1 MSEINGNS
9 NEVKKDESLD
19 LMKYIK
25 QLWPIRKKL
34 LKGGCIIF
42 ILSIVIVSFIP
53 KQYTVGVTLAPE
65 AGQNGEGLLSS
76 VASMLGVGGFNVGED
91 ADALTAQLYPNI
103 VASTPFL
110 VEMLDVRVRTANG
123 KMDTTLEAYLISQFS
138 FIDKIKSIPY
148 KVKKS
153 ITNMFKDP
161 IILSEDG
168 TESSY
173 LTEEK
178 SGLVSILRNCFEV
191 AVDKKTSVSNI
202 IVTFNDQMVT
212 AMVADSL
219 VAKLQAKITEYRLAK
234 AVDDCEYWE
243 DIYVKSKDD
252 YFKKQEEYAR
262 YVDANRN
269 LILQSVIAEQER
281 LQNEALLAYQ
291 IYSNVATQLQMAR
304 AKVQEAKPAF
314 AVVQPA
320 VFPYEAS
327 GTSKTTLA
335 LIFTFLGMVALI
347 AWYLFGKEYWNICK
361 DKCKEF
367 NGQLKEGKE
376 KANITE
382 KE

>member
-1 MSEINGNS
+1 MSEIKGNS

-25 QLWPIRKKL
+25 QLWPLRKKL
-34 LKGGCIIF
+34 LTIGFVIF
-42 ILSIVIVSFIP
+42 ILSVVIVSFIP

-65 AGQNGEGLLSS
+65 AGQNGEGMLSS

-123 KMDTTLEAYLISQFS
+123 KLDTTLEAYLISQFTI
-138 FIDKIKSIPY
+138 IDKLKGVPY
-148 KVKKS
+148 RVKKS
-153 ITNMFKDP
+153 VTNMFKDP
-161 IILSEDG
+161 VVLNQEG
-168 TESSY
+168 GESRF

-178 SGLVSILRNCFEV
+178 NGLVSILRNSFEV

-202 IVTFNDQMVT
+202 IVTFNDQMVA

-219 VAKLQAKITEYRLAK
+219 VAKLQEKITEYRLAK
-234 AVDDCEYWE
+234 AVDDCKYWE
-243 DIYVKSKDD
+243 EIYVKSKED
-252 YFKKQEEYAR
+252 YFKKQQEYAR

-269 LILQSVIAEQER
+269 LILQSVKIEEER
-281 LQNEALLAYQ
+281 LENEALLAYQ

-327 GTSKTTLA
+327 GTSKTTLV
-335 LIFTFLGMVALI
+335 LIFTFLGMSVVI
-347 AWYLFGKEYWNICK
+347 AWYLFGKEYWAICK
-361 DKCKEF
+361 GKCKEF
-367 NGQLKEGKE
+367 KTKE
-376 KANITE
+376 KE
-382 KE
+382 EL

>member
-1 MSEINGNS
+1 MSEIKGNS

-25 QLWPIRKKL
+25 QLWPLRKKL
-34 LKGGCIIF
+34 IKIGFVIF
-42 ILSIVIVSFIP
+42 ILSVVIVSFIP

-65 AGQNGEGLLSS
+65 AGQNGEGMLSS

-123 KMDTTLEAYLISQFS
+123 KIDTTLEAYLISQFTI
-138 FIDKIKSIPY
+138 IDKLKGVPY
-148 KVKKS
+148 RVKKS
-153 ITNMFKDP
+153 VTNMFKDP
-161 IILSEDG
+161 VVLNQEG
-168 TESSY
+168 GESRF

-178 SGLVSILRNCFEV
+178 NGLVSILRNSFEV

-202 IVTFNDQMVT
+202 IVTFNDQMVA

-219 VAKLQAKITEYRLAK
+219 VAKLQEKITEYRLAK
-234 AVDDCEYWE
+234 AVDDCKYWE
-243 DIYVKSKDD
+243 EIYVKSKED
-252 YFKKQEEYAR
+252 YFKKQQEYAR

-269 LILQSVIAEQER
+269 LILQSVKIEEER
-281 LQNEALLAYQ
+281 LENEALLAYQ

-327 GTSKTTLA
+327 GTSKTTLV
-335 LIFTFLGMVALI
+335 LIFTFLGMSVVI
-347 AWYLFGKEYWNICK
+347 AWYLFGKEYWAICK
-361 DKCKEF
+361 GKCKEF
-367 NGQLKEGKE
+367 KTKE
-376 KANITE
+376 KE
-382 KE
+382 EL

>member
-1 MSEINGNS
+1 MSEIKGNS

-25 QLWPIRKKL
+25 QLWPLRKKL
-34 LKGGCIIF
+34 LKIGFVIF
-42 ILSIVIVSFIP
+42 ILSVVIVSFIP

-65 AGQNGEGLLSS
+65 AGQNGEGMLSS

-123 KMDTTLEAYLISQFS
+123 KLDTTLEAYLISQFTI
-138 FIDKIKSIPY
+138 IDKLKGVPY
-148 KVKKS
+148 RVKKS
-153 ITNMFKDP
+153 VTNMFKDP
-161 IILSEDG
+161 VVLNQEG
-168 TESSY
+168 GESRF

-178 SGLVSILRNCFEV
+178 NGLVSILRNSFEV

-202 IVTFNDQMVT
+202 IVTFNDQMVA

-219 VAKLQAKITEYRLAK
+219 VAKLQEKITEYRLAK
-234 AVDDCEYWE
+234 AVDDCKYWE
-243 DIYVKSKDD
+243 EIYVKSKED
-252 YFKKQEEYAR
+252 YFKKQQEYAR

-269 LILQSVIAEQER
+269 LILQSVKIEEER
-281 LQNEALLAYQ
+281 LENEALLAYQ

-327 GTSKTTLA
+327 GTSKTTLV
-335 LIFTFLGMVALI
+335 LIFTFLGMSVVI
-347 AWYLFGKEYWNICK
+347 AWYLFGKEYWAICK
-361 DKCKEF
+361 GKCKEF
-367 NGQLKEGKE
+367 KTKE
-376 KANITE
+376 KE
-382 KE
+382 EL

>member
-1 MSEINGNS
+1 MSEIKGNS
-9 NEVKKDESLD
+9 NGVKKDESLD

-25 QLWPIRKKL
+25 QLWPLRKKL
-34 LKGGCIIF
+34 LTIGFVIF
-42 ILSIVIVSFIP
+42 ILSVVIVSFIP

-65 AGQNGEGLLSS
+65 AGQNGEGMLSS

-123 KMDTTLEAYLISQFS
+123 KLDTTLEAYLISQFTI
-138 FIDKIKSIPY
+138 IDKLKGVPY
-148 KVKKS
+148 RVKKS
-153 ITNMFKDP
+153 VTNMFKDP
-161 IILSEDG
+161 VVLNQEG
-168 TESSY
+168 GESRF

-178 SGLVSILRNCFEV
+178 NGLVSILRNSFEV

-202 IVTFNDQMVT
+202 IVTFNDQMVA

-219 VAKLQAKITEYRLAK
+219 VAKLQEKITEYRLAK
-234 AVDDCEYWE
+234 AVDDCKYWE
-243 DIYVKSKDD
+243 EIYVKSKED
-252 YFKKQEEYAR
+252 YFKKQQEYAR

-269 LILQSVIAEQER
+269 LILQSVKIEEER
-281 LQNEALLAYQ
+281 LENEALLAYQ

-327 GTSKTTLA
+327 GTSKTALV
-335 LIFTFLGMVALI
+335 LIFTFLGMSVVI
-347 AWYLFGKEYWNICK
+347 AWYLFGKEYWAICK
-361 DKCKEF
+361 GKCKEF
-367 NGQLKEGKE
+367 KTKE
-376 KANITE
+376 KE
-382 KE
+382 EL